1 MNGMNILRRLQH
13 YRFKTVRKKCK
24 KKNDNT
30 TIIYDT
36 NFNCWRENAV
46 GLVQM
51 GAAVDDDDDHRLR
64 YKMVPSSQICN
75 KRL

>member
-1 MNGMNILRRLQH
+1 MKTLQLSMIQISIAEE
-13 YRFKTVRKKCK
+13 K
-24 KKNDNT
+24 
-30 TIIYDT
+30 
-36 NFNCWRENAV
+36 NAV

-75 KRL
+75 KRQ